1 MTSRKLFNHGWTW
14 MNTDKKR
21 IHPWLVAFFVL
32 SGFTQ
37 TASACS
43 VCFGDPSSPWAKA
56 LGLGILALLAVV
68 LLVLGGIV
76 AFFVFMAK
84 RARASQITTAE
95 ELQP

>member
-1 MTSRKLFNHGWTW
+1 MRRNRMAKLLFLLA
-14 MNTDKKR
+14 
-21 IHPWLVAFFVL
+21 LVL
-32 SGFTQ
+32 PQ
-37 TASACS
+37 TVSACS

-56 LGLGILALLAVV
+56 LGLGILALLGVV

-84 RARASQITTAE
+84 RARMIEMNTPK